1 MHHSLNLPKVL
12 LLAAAAP
19 WAGLPV
25 ASGEPQVRPAP
36 PAQEA
41 ASPSMNEHLWLRVE
55 GRHIV
60 TSPLSEGGE
69 RPFIPVGI
77 GYARDVIIKA
87 QDDEVMKFC
96 KERGLNTIRLAF
108 YTLFF
113 NSRKDRPIDI
123 GEHIENHIEPVVAA
137 ARRHG
142 MYVILDA
149 HEYLSEEIDE
159 ATAREKQKSN
169 LWDDAT
175 VQRWIDAWVA
185 VAKRYRDD
193 PWVLGYELMNE
204 PHDLAPEDAREKYTR
219 CLKAIREVDRRH
231 IILVGN
237 HDWSHARAIE
247 PTWGPV
253 ASTVDAPYNNVVFAF
268 HDYPEDNHPWI
279 VQKHITAFRDRHNVP
294 VMCTE
299 FGATH
304 WNKGETVCREFLAG
318 MHTLFAKEDVGW
330 MIWALKRL
338 EDSPRAP
345 YNEVDKTGLG
355 PPKRFDSCPYSDLWV
370 PCARIMGSPF
380 PQPASPSDQA
390 AN

>member
-1 MHHSLNLPKVL
+1 M
-12 LLAAAAP
+12 AATAHI
-19 WAGLPV
+19 AGLAYVSAETP
-25 ASGEPQVRPAP
+25 AEPLAPAP
-36 PAQEA
+36 A
-41 ASPSMNEHLWLRVE
+41 ANSAPMNEHLWLQVK
-55 GRHIV
+55 GKQIV

-77 GYARDVIIKA
+77 GYCRDVIIKA
-87 QDDEVMKFC
+87 QDEEVMKFC
-96 KERGLNTIRLAF
+96 KERGLNTVRLAF
-108 YTLFF
+108 YTLAF
-113 NSRKDRPIDI
+113 NSKKDRPIDI
-123 GEHIENHIEPVVAA
+123 AEHIRNHIEPVVAA
-137 ARRHG
+137 ARRNG

-169 LWDDAT
+169 RWDDAT

-185 VAKRYRDD
+185 VAKQYKDD
-193 PWVLGYELMNE
+193 PYVLGYELMNE
-204 PHDLAPEDAREKYTR
+204 PHDLPPEDAREKYTR
-219 CLKAIREVDRRH
+219 CLKAIRAVDQRH

-237 HDWSHARAIE
+237 HDWSHSRAME

-279 VQKHITAFRDRHNVP
+279 VQKHITEFRDKHNVP
-294 VMCTE
+294 VLCTE

-304 WNKGETVCREFLAG
+304 WNKSETVCREFLAG

-355 PPKRFDSCPYSDLWV
+355 PPKVFDSCPYSDLWV
-370 PCARIMGSPF
+370 PCARIMASSF
-380 PQPASPSDQA
+380 PQSASPQKPA
-390 AN
+390 AD